1 MKRYFIIIA
10 ASVMALCSC
19 ATTSLPQKMDSFVD
33 EAELKSESYT
43 AEDWQKSKDSFDA
56 LINQFNASD
65 ASQYSD
71 AEKEMAARA
80 MGRYHALMLR
90 QGVEKTED
98 ILGSIGKI
106 LPEYLDG
113 FATELEN
120 GVEGFADQLKSLV
133 DTSALNSSFEKLG
146 AALEGVFGAFGDAIE
161 GLGESINL
169 DALGKILNN
178 FDEETLEKLDEA
190 AKNLDE
196 ESLKKLEDAAKN
208 LDGET
213 LEKLDSAIFNNL
225 NIGGGDQ

>member
-19 ATTSLPQKMDSFVD
+19 ATTGLPQKMDSFVD
-33 EAELKSESYT
+33 EAELKSESYN

-133 DTSALNSSFEKLG
+133 DTSALNSSLEKLG
-146 AALEGVFGAFGDAIE
+146 SALESMFGAVGETIE
-161 GLGESINL
+161 GF
-169 DALGKILNN
+169 
-178 FDEETLEKLDEA
+178 FDEEALEKLEDA
-190 AKNLDE
+190 ANNLDE
-196 ESLKKLEDAAKN
+196 ES
-208 LDGET
+208 